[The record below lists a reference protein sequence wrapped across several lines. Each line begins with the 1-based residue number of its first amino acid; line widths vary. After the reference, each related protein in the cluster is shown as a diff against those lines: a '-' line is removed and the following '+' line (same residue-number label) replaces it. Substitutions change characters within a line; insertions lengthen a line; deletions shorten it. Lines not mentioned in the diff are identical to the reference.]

1 MAADR
6 PTAGH
11 VHPPTEIYEVSRAKI
26 REFAEAVGAD
36 GPAHIDPAAAR
47 ELGHAD
53 VIAPA
58 TFPFLVVHRASS
70 RVLSGPEWGLADD
83 QLVHTAQRIVPSR
96 PVRAGDRLA
105 VTLHVES
112 VRRLA
117 GRDVVQ
123 MRGEVRTEGGEHV
136 VDTFMTF
143 TAGGP
148 DEKETGR

>member
-1 MAADR
+1 MAAAR
-6 PTAGH
+6 PSAGH
-11 VHPPTEIYEVSRAKI
+11 VYPPTEIYEVSRAKI
-26 REFAEAVGAD
+26 REFAEAIGA
-36 GPAHIDPAAAR
+36 GSPAHVDPAAAE
-47 ELGHAD
+47 ELGHAE

-58 TFPFLVVHRASS
+58 TFPFLVVHGVSS
-70 RVLSGPEWGLADD
+70 RILNGPEWGLADASP
-83 QLVHTAQRIVPSR
+83 VHTAQRIRPSR

-123 MRGEVRTEGGEHV
+123 MRGEVRTEDGEHV

-143 TAGGP
+143 TAGGS
-148 DEKETGR
+148 DERKTG

>member
-1 MAADR
+1 MATER
-6 PTAGH
+6 PSAGH

-36 GPAHIDPAAAR
+36 SPAHVDPAAAR
-47 ELGHAD
+47 ALGHPE

-70 RVLSGPEWGLADD
+70 RVLSGPEWGLADAS
-83 QLVHTAQRIVPSR
+83 LVHTAQRIVPSR

-123 MRGEVRTEGGEHV
+123 MRGEVRTDDGEHV

-148 DEKETGR
+148 NERKTG